1 MLTMEIM
8 INENFDCHGIDIILK
23 FMFKKRTKYF

>member
-1 MLTMEIM
+1 MLTMEIL

-23 FMFKKRTKYF
+23 FMFKKRT